1 MNEIKKGEEMIN
13 KLYEILNEYDAN
25 KIDNM
30 MNINGIDWISKFDN
44 EMQRHGFSV
53 VKDGKMSV
61 RMTAKETKLFMAV
74 KFMGMQK
81 IKFLLDALQNVLKSY
96 NDEMN
101 IKEKELN
108 TLKQIIDLKVLN
120 QTENGKTELQGISP
134 KTKT

>member
-1 MNEIKKGEEMIN
+1 MNEIKKGEEMIK
-13 KLYEILNEYDAN
+13 KLYEVLNEYDAS
-25 KIDNM
+25 KIDTM

-74 KFMGMQK
+74 KFMGMQQ

-96 NDEMN
+96 NNEVIVKD
-101 IKEKELN
+101 KEIE
-108 TLKQIIDLKVLN
+108 TLKNIIDAKDKI
-120 QTENGKTELQGISP
+120 NGETKLQGISS
-134 KTKT
+134 KT

>member
-1 MNEIKKGEEMIN
+1 MNEIKKGEEMIK
-13 KLYEILNEYDAN
+13 KLYEVLNEYDAS
-25 KIDNM
+25 KIDTM

-74 KFMGMQK
+74 KFMGMQQ

-96 NDEMN
+96 NDDID
-101 IKEKELN
+101 IKEKEIN
-108 TLKQIIDLKVLN
+108 TLKQIIDLKILN
-120 QTENGKTELQGISP
+120 QTNNGKTELQRIPS
-134 KTKT
+134 KT

>member
-13 KLYEILNEYDAN
+13 KLYEVLNEYDAN
-25 KIDNM
+25 KIDTM

-74 KFMGMQK
+74 KFMGMQQ

-96 NDEMN
+96 NDE
-101 IKEKELN
+101 IIVKDKEIQ
-108 TLKQIIDLKVLN
+108 TLKSIIDVKDKI
-120 QTENGKTELQGISP
+120 NGQTELQGIPS

>member
-13 KLYEILNEYDAN
+13 KLYQVLNEYDAN
-25 KIDNM
+25 KIDTM

-74 KFMGMQK
+74 KFMGMQQ

-96 NDEMN
+96 NDE
-101 IKEKELN
+101 IIVKDKEIE
-108 TLKQIIDLKVLN
+108 TLKSIIDVKDKI
-120 QTENGKTELQGISP
+120 NGQTELQGIPS

>member
-1 MNEIKKGEEMIN
+1 MNKIKKGEEMIN
-13 KLYEILNEYDAN
+13 KLYEVLNEYDAN
-25 KIDNM
+25 KIDTM

-74 KFMGMQK
+74 KFMGMQQ

-96 NDEMN
+96 NDE
-101 IKEKELN
+101 IIVKDKEIE
-108 TLKQIIDLKVLN
+108 TLKSIIDVKDKI
-120 QTENGKTELQGISP
+120 NGQTELQGISP

>member
-1 MNEIKKGEEMIN
+1 MNKIKKGKEMIN
-13 KLYEILNEYDAN
+13 KLYEVLNEYDAN
-25 KIDNM
+25 KIDTM

-74 KFMGMQK
+74 KFMGMQQ

-101 IKEKELN
+101 IKEKELI

>member
-1 MNEIKKGEEMIN
+1 MIK
-13 KLYEILNEYDAN
+13 KLYEVLNEYDAS
-25 KIDNM
+25 KIDTM

-74 KFMGMQK
+74 KFMGMQQ

-96 NDEMN
+96 NDDID
-101 IKEKELN
+101 IKEKEIN
-108 TLKQIIDLKVLN
+108 TLKQIIDLKILN
-120 QTENGKTELQGISP
+120 QTNNGKTELQRIPS
-134 KTKT
+134 KT

>member
-1 MNEIKKGEEMIN
+1 MIN
-13 KLYEILNEYDAN
+13 KLYEVLNEYDAN
-25 KIDNM
+25 KIDTM

-74 KFMGMQK
+74 KFMGMQQ

-96 NDEMN
+96 NDE
-101 IKEKELN
+101 IIVKDKEIE
-108 TLKQIIDLKVLN
+108 TLKNIIDVKDKIN
-120 QTENGKTELQGISP
+120 GQTEFQGISP

>member
-1 MNEIKKGEEMIN
+1 MSKIKKGEEMIN
-13 KLYEILNEYDAN
+13 KLYEVLNEYDAS
-25 KIDNM
+25 KIDTM

-74 KFMGMQK
+74 KFMGMQQ

-96 NDEMN
+96 NNEVIVKD
-101 IKEKELN
+101 KEIE
-108 TLKQIIDLKVLN
+108 TLKNIIDVKDKI
-120 QTENGKTELQGISP
+120 NGQTELQRISS
-134 KTKT
+134 KT

>member
-13 KLYEILNEYDAN
+13 KLYEVLNEYDAN

-30 MNINGIDWISKFDN
+30 MNIDGIDWISKFDN

-74 KFMGMQK
+74 KFMGMQQ

-96 NDEMN
+96 NDEMS
-101 IKEKELN
+101 IKEKEIN

-120 QTENGKTELQGISP
+120 QTENGKTELQRIPS
-134 KTKT
+134 KT

>member
-13 KLYEILNEYDAN
+13 KLYEVLNEYDAN
-25 KIDNM
+25 KIDTM

-74 KFMGMQK
+74 KFMGMQQ

-96 NDEMN
+96 NDE
-101 IKEKELN
+101 IIVKDKEIE
-108 TLKQIIDLKVLN
+108 TLKNIIDVKDKI
-120 QTENGKTELQGISP
+120 NGQTELQGIPS
-134 KTKT
+134 KT

>member
-1 MNEIKKGEEMIN
+1 MSKIKKGEEMIN
-13 KLYEILNEYDAN
+13 KLYEVLNEYDAS
-25 KIDNM
+25 KIDTM

-74 KFMGMQK
+74 KFMGMQQ

-96 NDEMN
+96 TNEVIVKD
-101 IKEKELN
+101 KEIE
-108 TLKQIIDLKVLN
+108 TLKNIIDAKDKI
-120 QTENGKTELQGISP
+120 NGETKLQGISS
-134 KTKT
+134 KT

>member
-1 MNEIKKGEEMIN
+1 
-13 KLYEILNEYDAN
+13 
-25 KIDNM
+25 M

-74 KFMGMQK
+74 KFMGMQQ

-96 NDEMN
+96 NDDID
-101 IKEKELN
+101 IKEKEIN
-108 TLKQIIDLKVLN
+108 TLKQIIDLKILN
-120 QTENGKTELQGISP
+120 QTNNGKTELQRIPS
-134 KTKT
+134 KT

>member
-1 MNEIKKGEEMIN
+1 MSKIKKGEEMIN
-13 KLYEILNEYDAN
+13 KLYEVLNEYDAS
-25 KIDNM
+25 KIDTM

-74 KFMGMQK
+74 KFMGMQQ

-96 NDEMN
+96 TNEVIVKD
-101 IKEKELN
+101 KEIE
-108 TLKQIIDLKVLN
+108 TLKNIIDVKDKI
-120 QTENGKTELQGISP
+120 NGETKLQGISS
-134 KTKT
+134 KT

>member
-1 MNEIKKGEEMIN
+1 MNEIKKGEKMIN
-13 KLYEILNEYDAN
+13 KLYEVLNEYDAN

-30 MNINGIDWISKFDN
+30 MNIDGIDWISKFDN

-74 KFMGMQK
+74 KFMGMQQ

>member
-1 MNEIKKGEEMIN
+1 MNKIKKGEEMIN
-13 KLYEILNEYDAN
+13 KLYEVLNEYDAN
-25 KIDNM
+25 KIDTM

-74 KFMGMQK
+74 KFMGMQQ

>member
-1 MNEIKKGEEMIN
+1 MNKIKKGEEMIN
-13 KLYEILNEYDAN
+13 KLYEVLNEYDAN
-25 KIDNM
+25 KIDTM

-74 KFMGMQK
+74 KFMGMQQ

-96 NDEMN
+96 NDE
-101 IKEKELN
+101 IIVKDKEIE
-108 TLKQIIDLKVLN
+108 TLKSIIDVKDKIN
-120 QTENGKTELQGISP
+120 GQTEFQGISP

>member
-1 MNEIKKGEEMIN
+1 MNEIKKGEEMIK
-13 KLYEILNEYDAN
+13 KLYEVLNEYDAS
-25 KIDNM
+25 KIDTM

-74 KFMGMQK
+74 KFMGMQQ

-96 NDEMN
+96 NDDID
-101 IKEKELN
+101 IKEKEIN
-108 TLKQIIDLKVLN
+108 TLKQIIDLKILN
-120 QTENGKTELQGISP
+120 QTNNGKTELKRIPS
-134 KTKT
+134 KT

>member
-1 MNEIKKGEEMIN
+1 MIN
-13 KLYEILNEYDAN
+13 KLYEVLNEYDAN
-25 KIDNM
+25 KIDTM

-74 KFMGMQK
+74 KFMGMQQ

-96 NDEMN
+96 NDE
-101 IKEKELN
+101 IIVKDKEIE
-108 TLKQIIDLKVLN
+108 TLKSIIDVKDKI
-120 QTENGKTELQGISP
+120 NGQTELQGISP

>member
-1 MNEIKKGEEMIN
+1 
-13 KLYEILNEYDAN
+13 
-25 KIDNM
+25 
-30 MNINGIDWISKFDN
+30 
-44 EMQRHGFSV
+44 
-53 VKDGKMSV
+53 
-61 RMTAKETKLFMAV
+61 MAV
-74 KFMGMQK
+74 KFMGMQQ